1 MNILITSAGRR
12 VSLIRAFRKEA
23 KKIEPDSKIF
33 AVDLNPGLSSA
44 CNISDGSFKVPKVTS
59 SEYISTL
66 TDLCERN
73 DIDLVIPTIDPELP
87 VLATNKD
94 QLECNGLKVVVSNM
108 ELVRACQDKTNTVQ
122 FFKEREIPTPQI
134 IDKDNLRYPI
144 YAKPYDGSSSENN
157 YIIQDASELR
167 DYHTNDEELL
177 FFDYLDHKIHNEYT
191 LDLYYDRNSD
201 LKCVVPRKR
210 VEVRG
215 GEVNKGLTEK
225 NILVP
230 FVKEKLGH
238 VPGARGCLTLQLFLN
253 RENQNIHGIEIN
265 PRFGGGYP
273 LSYLS
278 GANFLKWLIEEYL
291 FEQPIEYFEDWE
303 ADLLMLR
310 YDDEVLVHGFKHQQ

>member
-23 KKIEPDSKIF
+23 QKIEPDSKIF

-44 CNISDGSFKVPKVTS
+44 CNISDCSFKVPKVTS
-59 SEYISTL
+59 SEYIPTL

-87 VLATNKD
+87 VLAANKD
-94 QLECNGLKVVVSNM
+94 QLESNGSKVVVSNM
-108 ELVRACQDKTNTVQ
+108 KLVRACQDKTNTVQ

-157 YIIQDASELR
+157 YIIHDASELR
-167 DYHTNDEELL
+167 DYHTNDEKLL
-177 FFDYLDHKIHNEYT
+177 FFDYLDHIIHNEYT
-191 LDLYYDRNSD
+191 LDLYYDLNSD

-225 NILVP
+225 NVLVP
-230 FVKEKLGH
+230 FVKKKLGH

-253 RENQNIHGIEIN
+253 TEDHNIHGIEIN

-278 GANFLKWLIEEYL
+278 GANFPKWLIEEYL
-291 FEQPIEYFEDWE
+291 FEKPVEYFEDWE
-303 ADLLMLR
+303 ANLLMLR
-310 YDDEVLVHGFKHQQ
+310 YDDEVLVHGFNHQQ